1 MRIMK
6 GKTVKKI
13 IDLHVHSY
21 VSDGSYRPA
30 ELARLAKDR
39 GLAAWAL
46 TDHDNISGCPEAEEA
61 SAQAG
66 VDFINGMELTACFEG
81 RKLHIVCLG
90 YDPEHPAWQELYR
103 RVRSVKE
110 ARLDDI
116 VEYVHNKGVDISLE
130 QVRQFA
136 CGPLDRYAIMRYLV
150 SLHMYDRAQPLWDN
164 YLDPA
169 VQELGL
175 GVNIAAEEALPFV
188 HAAGGKSSLAHY
200 HKNIGLKGLTR
211 AEQEDAIHRL
221 HELGMDG
228 MEAFYPNYTNEDREF
243 AAYMIDKYSLLATG
257 GTDFH
262 GTNRPGIEMGTG
274 IDGNMQVPYEFFK
287 KLKN

>member
-1 MRIMK
+1 MK
-6 GKTVKKI
+6 GKNVKKI

-30 ELARLAKDR
+30 ELAWLAKDR

-46 TDHDNISGCPEAEEA
+46 TDHDNISGCREAAEA
-61 SAQAG
+61 SVQAG
-66 VDFINGMELTACFEG
+66 VEFINGMELTAGFEG
-81 RKLHIVCLG
+81 HKLHIVCLG
-90 YDPEHPAWQELYR
+90 FDPEHSAWKKVYS
-103 RVRSVKE
+103 RVRAVKE

-116 VEYVHNKGVDISLE
+116 IEYVHNKGVDISME

-136 CGPLDRYAIMRYLV
+136 YGPLDRYAIMRYLV

-169 VQELGL
+169 VQEFGL
-175 GVNIAAEEALPFV
+175 SVNISAEEALPLV
-188 HAAGGKSSLAHY
+188 HEAGGKTSLAHY

-211 AEQEDAIHRL
+211 AEQEDSIRRL
-221 HELGMDG
+221 HELGLDG
-228 MEAFYPNYTNEDREF
+228 MEAYYPNYTDEDREF
-243 AAYMIDKYSLLATG
+243 AAHMIAKYNLLATG

-262 GTNRPGIEMGTG
+262 GTNRPGIELGTG
-274 IDGNMQVPYEFFK
+274 IDCNMQVPYEFFK
-287 KLKN
+287 KLKK